1 MRPITRRAIV
11 GFALVCLA
19 LLALG
24 ALPSSLGAGEP
35 YYLTATPT
43 DVGGE
48 AVNVTDL
55 SERRYPYLTSAIESS
70 SGRSDPY
77 RRGGFGLKESFAH
90 SPFDERDGL
99 VARNPEARRDGGVL
113 VEDGDDR
120 YLVAVSRA

>member
-1 MRPITRRAIV
+1 VRPITRRAIV

-48 AVNVTDL
+48 AVNVTGL

-113 VEDGDDR
+113 VEDGGDR